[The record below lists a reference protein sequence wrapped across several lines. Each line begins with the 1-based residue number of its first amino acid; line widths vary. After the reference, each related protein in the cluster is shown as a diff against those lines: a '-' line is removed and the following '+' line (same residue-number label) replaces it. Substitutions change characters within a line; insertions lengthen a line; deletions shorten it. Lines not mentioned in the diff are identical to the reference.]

1 MINLSIIPLGRI
13 ILTTSQSFS
22 RVLPYNNWCM
32 STSKAAIYVAA
43 VVCIVVLYWGSSAWS
58 LSGRCPSVLM
68 IWLNWRWRSGLV
80 LMDVSFAWCLVS
92 IGLLQLHI
100 VQLLLDYL
108 LLRQRKLCRSGI
120 VSTWFSWK
128 HGLLRICL
136 LLVGSLLNR
145 VILWCRTF
153 RPRILLKL
161 HSRNWGF
168 ASFLRILK
176 FRRIDECLIL
186 AECCQLMIKVVA
198 VEESLDWIS
207 AEHHG
212 VLLELLVFLIFP
224 VFVDV
229 LLIKII
235 FFRRNK
241 RRFQL
246 LIKQILPW
254 HFS

>member
-13 ILTTSQSFS
+13 ILTTSQSLS
-22 RVLPYNNWCM
+22 RVLPYNDWCM

-43 VVCIVVLYWGSSAWS
+43 VVCIVVLCWGSSAWS
-58 LSGRCPSVLM
+58 LSGRCPSLM

-80 LMDVSFAWCLVS
+80 LMGIGFAWSLVG
-92 IGLLQLHI
+92 IGLFQLHI

-108 LLRQRKLCRSGI
+108 LLSQRKLCRPRI
-120 VSTWFSWK
+120 VSTRFPWK
-128 HGLLRICL
+128 HRLLRICL
-136 LLVGSLLNR
+136 LLMGCLLNR
-145 VILWCRTF
+145 VILRCRTF

-161 HSRNWGF
+161 HSRNWSF
-168 ASFLRILK
+168 SSFLRILK

-186 AECCQLMIKVVA
+186 AECCQLIIKVVA
-198 VEESLDWIS
+198 VEESLDWIA
-207 AEHHG
+207 AEHHL

-224 VFVDV
+224 IFVDV